1 MDKKEPKLVFMGTPE
16 VSAKILEGL
25 FNDGYNI
32 IGVISES
39 DKPVGRK
46 QELFPTPVKRFAQD
60 KGLKVFQPKDKEE
73 LKAISYKLKADLV
86 VVAAYGKILPK
97 EVLDVPKHGCI
108 NFHASLL
115 PALRGA
121 SPVQTAILQGL
132 NVTGVTIMIMDDKMD
147 TGPTLSQV
155 EVKIDKNETTTTL
168 LEKMLNAGLPLLLKT
183 IPGYI
188 DGTVKPTNQKNDKAT
203 YCQMIKKEDGKI
215 DFSKPAEEEE
225 RKLRAYNIWPGVYC
239 FWGEKRL
246 KFMGGSTSLVE
257 AEPPQSNGEVFL
269 DDKNNLCIKFAEGCW
284 IVNTLQ
290 LEGEKAI
297 SAKDF
302 LNGHKDIVGS
312 VLS

>member
-1 MDKKEPKLVFMGTPE
+1 MDKKKINVIFMGTPE
-16 VSAKILEGL
+16 ISAKILEGI

-32 IGVISES
+32 IGVISEP

-46 QELFPTPVKRFAQD
+46 QELLPTPVKKFAQE
-60 KGLKVFQPKDKEE
+60 KGLDVYQPKDKND
-73 LKAISYKLKADLV
+73 LQATTYKLQADLII
-86 VVAAYGKILPK
+86 VAAYGKILPK

-108 NFHASLL
+108 NFHASIL

-132 NVTGVTIMIMDDKMD
+132 DKTGVTIMIMDEGMD
-147 TGPTLSQV
+147 TGPILLQV
-155 EVKIDKNETTTTL
+155 EVKIDKTETTTTL
-168 LEKMLNAGLPLLLKT
+168 LEKMLNNGLPLLLKT
-183 IPGYI
+183 IPEYI
-188 DGTVKPTNQKNDKAT
+188 DGVVKPTNQKNDKAT